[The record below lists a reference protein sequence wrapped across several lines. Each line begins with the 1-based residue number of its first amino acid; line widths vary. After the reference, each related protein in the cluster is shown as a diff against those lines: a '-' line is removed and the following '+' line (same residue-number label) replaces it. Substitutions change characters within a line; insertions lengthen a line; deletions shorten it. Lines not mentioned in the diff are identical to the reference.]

1 MSFRITADFSEVLRG
16 FQNMQNALPQSLEAT
31 LVRVAEESIQV
42 AKDTVPVDTG
52 TLQRSIRV
60 LERGPN
66 YVIIG
71 SDVEYALYVE
81 LGTYKMQAQPYLG
94 PAMDSAHTR
103 LMQIFSDEFN
113 RRLR

>member
-1 MSFRITADFSEVLRG
+1 MSFRITTDFSQVLQG
-16 FQNMQNALPQSLEAT
+16 LQKLQTGIPQMIENALI
-31 LVRVAEESIQV
+31 RVAEESIQV